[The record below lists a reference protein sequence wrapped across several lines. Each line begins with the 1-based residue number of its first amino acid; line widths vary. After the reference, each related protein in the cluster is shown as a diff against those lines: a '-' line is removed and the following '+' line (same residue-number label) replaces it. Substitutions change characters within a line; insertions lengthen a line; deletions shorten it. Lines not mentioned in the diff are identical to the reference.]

1 MVVSSTKA
9 DLRQK
14 SRHIVDGRDRAGARA
29 MLRAVGLQ
37 DEDMKKPFVAIAN
50 LASDIT
56 PCNVHLDQLTH
67 SVEQSVRDANC
78 VPFKFGTITVSDGI
92 SMGTEGMKSS

>member
-1 MVVSSTKA
+1 MVISDTKA
-9 DLRQK
+9 DLRHK

-37 DEDMKKPFVAIAN
+37 DDDMKKPFVAIAN

-56 PCNVHLDQLTH
+56 PCNMHLDKLTS
-67 SVEQSVRDANC
+67 SVEQGVREADC
-78 VPFKFGTITVSDGI
+78 VPFKFGTTFKRFS
-92 SMGTEGMKSS
+92 